1 MPQSVVVFVFVIL
14 LDSKC
19 FVPCRNS
26 SLQTTVSLF
35 LLPFFHRLLCLPEH
49 LSVYGCLLSLFV
61 SCAPIYVSVSYAS
74 LPLSFT
80 FPVLLFASLLRL
92 HYTYLSVISSCF
104 HIFHSYLLIFI
115 SLFISYHIYHYP
127 VQQNC
132 IRTVLI
138 FFLLY

>member
-26 SLQTTVSLF
+26 SLQTTVSLS
-35 LLPFFHRLLCLPEH
+35 LLPFFHSLLCLPLLCLPEH

-92 HYTYLSVISSCF
+92 HYTDLSVISSCF
-104 HIFHSYLLIFI
+104 HIFHSYLLISI
-115 SLFISYHIYHYP
+115 SLFIPYHIYHYP
-127 VQQNC
+127 VQ
-132 IRTVLI
+132 
-138 FFLLY
+138 